1 MCNEC
6 KEPTCSECWDYSRDG
21 WCRSCSDVAPPQK
34 PPHKPP
40 QKPPQKSTKYRDFVQ
55 GIAHDDITKNHRQAH
70 FATML
75 QIADLFG
82 SGAEEEAMLKMTIL
96 RGHLDDMETD
106 EQAVVDVISMGTL
119 EGTLD
124 ELEDMWTGRQ
134 ID

>member
-1 MCNEC
+1 
-6 KEPTCSECWDYSRDG
+6 
-21 WCRSCSDVAPPQK
+21 
-34 PPHKPP
+34 
-40 QKPPQKSTKYRDFVQ
+40 
-55 GIAHDDITKNHRQAH
+55 
-70 FATML
+70 ML